1 MTAPSRLL
9 MLRTHFGLSVRPFRP
24 RNRPFRALQA
34 ATGSHFTCHRR
45 PRRTTPPPSP
55 PPSRHPRRRPCY
67 RRPRALT
74 SCSSHRTVSKEAW
87 DSTTKEQK
95 VKYIDSLLANA
106 RIAKQM
112 NELIKQSYG
121 QMKKKI
127 VTPVVF
133 EHLPVTKNK
142 KFFDECLVLL
152 TAGEY
157 AQVGAKVSLPPCLHT
172 RPPRASPALPPSH
185 CIPLRRPAGR
195 HRPGRRPP
203 RRLPLAACLP
213 PTLAPSPATACCP
226 NRRPCLTAP
235 AAQGPQHPPGLGC
248 CQGKRGGR
256 FDAP

>member
-1 MTAPSRLL
+1 LL
-9 MLRTHFGLSVRPFRP
+9 
-24 RNRPFRALQA
+24 
-34 ATGSHFTCHRR
+34 
-45 PRRTTPPPSP
+45 
-55 PPSRHPRRRPCY
+55 Y

-95 VKYIDSLLANA
+95 VKYIDSLLANV

-157 AQVGAKVSLPPCLHT
+157 AQVVAKVSLPPCLHT

-195 HRPGRRPP
+195 HRPGRRP
-203 RRLPLAACLP
+203 LAA
-213 PTLAPSPATACCP
+213 SP
-226 NRRPCLTAP
+226 
-235 AAQGPQHPPGLGC
+235 
-248 CQGKRGGR
+248 
-256 FDAP
+256 

>member
-1 MTAPSRLL
+1 
-9 MLRTHFGLSVRPFRP
+9 ML
-24 RNRPFRALQA
+24 
-34 ATGSHFTCHRR
+34 
-45 PRRTTPPPSP
+45 
-55 PPSRHPRRRPCY
+55 Y

-95 VKYIDSLLANA
+95 VKYIDSLLASA

-121 QMKKKI
+121 QMKKKM

-157 AQVGAKVSLPPCLHT
+157 AQVVAKVSLPPCLHT

-185 CIPLRRPAGR
+185 CFPLRRPAGR

-203 RRLPLAACLP
+203 RRLPPSRMPPPNARPLTRDCLLP
-213 PTLAPSPATACCP
+213 
-226 NRRPCLTAP
+226 
-235 AAQGPQHPPGLGC
+235 
-248 CQGKRGGR
+248 
-256 FDAP
+256 